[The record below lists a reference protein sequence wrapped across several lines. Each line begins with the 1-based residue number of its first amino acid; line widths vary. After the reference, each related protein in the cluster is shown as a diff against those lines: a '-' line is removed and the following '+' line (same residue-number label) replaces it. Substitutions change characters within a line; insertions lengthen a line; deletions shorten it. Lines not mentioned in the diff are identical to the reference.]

1 MVIFKKISIILI
13 ILTLTTLLLPT
24 NVLSAKASD
33 EVSLSYVT
41 VTVNGVSRNVTV
53 GDVVIKGSPTIQG
66 FCNFPEIEVNYVAP
80 KSINYSDIEFSI
92 ENDCDLV
99 VVYIAES
106 DQYTTPDLTNPNGSL
121 VTPINQ
127 STVIEFKNSET
138 HSITSLYLGW
148 AEIDFKEQFGV
159 PVTKT
164 RSEMSYQDN
173 GVQVWDGA
181 RENAFCW
188 WLSGTGW
195 YQISCTE
202 SHSYGGP
209 SSVWLQVWG
218 EYDHPLHIWHK
229 SSAKFKAVPGSWV
242 KTCTFEGTIPPFWSY
257 TCAGGRN

>member
-1 MVIFKKISIILI
+1 MIRYKKIPIMLL
-13 ILTLTTLLLPT
+13 ILTFITLSLPT
-24 NVLSAKASD
+24 K
-33 EVSLSYVT
+33 VSTAREIGAGDLPYVT
-41 VTVNGVSRNVTV
+41 VTVNGFSRSVMV
-53 GDVVIKGSPTIQG
+53 GDVVTKGSPTLQG
-66 FCNFPEIEVNYVAP
+66 YCEFPEIAVNYSAP
-80 KSINYSDIEFSI
+80 SSINYADIEFTI
-92 ENDCDLV
+92 EKDCDLV
-99 VVYIAES
+99 VVSIIES
-106 DQYTTPDLTNPNGSL
+106 TQPKTPEPPDIDGSLTTPVSQPVSNESRD
-121 VTPINQ
+121 
-127 STVIEFKNSET
+127 IEIDG
-138 HSITSLYLGW
+138 ITALFLGW
-148 AEIDFKEQFGV
+148 AQIDFKEQVGI

-209 SSVWLQVWG
+209 GSVWLQVWG

-229 SSAKFKAVPGSWV
+229 TSAKFKAVPGSWV